1 MYTDTEYLLMF
12 QKEGKGAYWW
22 NTGPKLDQNPA
33 GQTLNLIVLCLM
45 SDGLDSSTL
54 PALLMPASLLGW
66 SHFLSA
72 ALMAPASRTSGAFPL
87 QSGFTPIT
95 VQIASLVLQEGTPLP
110 HAWPK
115 CLSLTAEEDWHHSHS
130 CILHDQSQDH
140 MNNTAKACCLLGWGW
155 APWVTFAFT
164 RCCLSVCLS
173 DIVVWA
179 WDFPTIPSLL
189 QVGDYRV
196 LTFILVACLLVL
208 EFTSSDQRRPLLLCA
223 VMIHSL
229 CQSNVNLCALKG
241 L

>member
-1 MYTDTEYLLMF
+1 M
-12 QKEGKGAYWW
+12 KYW
-22 NTGPKLDQNPA
+22 TKARPKPSRANLNPV
-33 GQTLNLIVLCLM
+33 VLCLI

-54 PALLMPASLLGW
+54 PALLMPTSLLGW

-72 ALMAPASRTSGAFPL
+72 SLMAPASRTSGAFPL

-164 RCCLSVCLS
+164 QCCLSVRYCGLGLRFSNYTFSLTSRWLS
-173 DIVVWA
+173 GF
-179 WDFPTIPSLL
+179 DFYFGGLFAGLGVHQFWSEEA
-189 QVGDYRV
+189 
-196 LTFILVACLLVL
+196 VA
-208 EFTSSDQRRPLLLCA
+208 TLCCDD
-223 VMIHSL
+223 S
-229 CQSNVNLCALKG
+229 QSVSIRC
-241 L
+241 